1 MNESAPLLEVRGI
14 TKQYPGVRALK
25 GVDFDVRAGEVH
37 CLLGPNGAGKSTLI
51 KCVSGV
57 VAPTEGEIRVN
68 GEVLP
73 VGEPSESMALG
84 VATIYQELDLVEDLR
99 VSESVFLGHEPR
111 RLGLLDRARMRAETT
126 ALLERLD
133 HGDIK
138 PDMHVRTLRPAA
150 QQVVSIARALSRQVK
165 LLIMDEPSSILDDGE
180 VETLFGVVRRLAA
193 DGVGVIYISHRLDEI
208 PKIGDRV
215 TVLSDG
221 RTVATGLPADTPR
234 GELVE
239 KMVGRK
245 VEQMFPA
252 RARGTADV
260 VLDVREVS
268 SSPRV
273 KPCSFEVRAGEVL
286 GIGGLV
292 GAGRTEL
299 LRPIYGVDRPELRRD
314 PSRRQ
319 EAAERPCGCRDRA
332 RDGPGARGPQV
343 AGTAAGLEPGQERQ
357 RRRSGSLHD
366 RRLDQPAR
374 RAQGDRRQAA

>member
-1 MNESAPLLEVRGI
+1 MSASAPLLEVRGI

-25 GVDFDVRAGEVH
+25 GVDFDVHAGEVH

-68 GEVLP
+68 GELLP
-73 VGEPSESMALG
+73 VGEPSQSMAFG
-84 VATIYQELDLVEDLR
+84 VGTIYQELDLVEDLR
-99 VSESVFLGHEPR
+99 VAESVFLGHEPR

-138 PDMHVRTLRPAA
+138 PDMFVRTLRPAA
-150 QQVVSIARALSRQVK
+150 QQDVSIARALSRDVK
-165 LLIMDEPSSILDDGE
+165 LLIMDEPSSILDDSE
-180 VETLFGVVRRLAA
+180 VEVLFGVVRRLAA
-193 DGVGVIYISHRLDEI
+193 DGVGVVYISHRLDEI
-208 PKIGDRV
+208 RRIGDRV

-245 VEQMFPA
+245 IEQLFPA
-252 RARGTADV
+252 RARAQSAEV
-260 VLDVREVS
+260 VLDVRKLAGR
-268 SSPRV
+268 PRV
-273 KPCSFEVRAGEVL
+273 KECSFEVRAGEVL

-292 GAGRTEL
+292 GAGRSEL
-299 LRPIYGVDRPELRRD
+299 LRLIYGVDHAQTGEVYV
-314 PSRRQ
+314 
-319 EAAERPCGCRDRA
+319 
-332 RDGPGARGPQV
+332 DGK
-343 AGTAAGLEPGQERQ
+343 
-357 RRRSGSLHD
+357 
-366 RRLDQPAR
+366 RLPL
-374 RAQGDRRQAA
+374 G